1 MVHAIPFAKASEDV
15 GCRSRR
21 CTFFL
26 LVLVSFITFGHT
38 LKRLFCHK
46 VIQDTRLIL
55 TGCFVP
61 GERKPSYFSKFR
73 PVNTDTPLIRTLSM
87 APSVSV
93 LTGFDCIK
101 IHQFLNRMMESTE
114 TKAVLSRVLFFPMDN
129 WTLGPN

>member
-87 APSVSV
+87 APSVYGV
-93 LTGFDCIK
+93 
-101 IHQFLNRMMESTE
+101 
-114 TKAVLSRVLFFPMDN
+114 
-129 WTLGPN
+129 

>member
-1 MVHAIPFAKASEDV
+1 MVHAIKFAKASEDV

-93 LTGFDCIK
+93 LTGFDWIK